1 MDDIIDLEIECV
13 DRILAK
19 VQADPEPEEAKIVEL
34 NLWKKIREMN
44 ISGRR
49 TGLGITA
56 LGDALAMLGIKY
68 GSKESIEITRKIY
81 RALAVGAHTSSCIM
95 ASERGAFP
103 IFDYQ
108 LEKDHA
114 YLNDIFNACSPRS

>member
-1 MDDIIDLEIECV
+1 MIV
-13 DRILAK
+13 FSQK
-19 VQADPEPEEAKIVEL
+19 VKADPEPDEAKAVEL

-44 ISGRR
+44 VSGRR

-68 GSKESIEITRKIY
+68 GDPESIEVTRKIY
-81 RALAVGAHTSSCIM
+81 RGLAVASHTSSCIM
-95 ASERGAFP
+95 AKERGAFP
-103 IFDYQ
+103 IFNYD

-114 YLNDIFNACSPRS
+114 YLIFNLQGLFS